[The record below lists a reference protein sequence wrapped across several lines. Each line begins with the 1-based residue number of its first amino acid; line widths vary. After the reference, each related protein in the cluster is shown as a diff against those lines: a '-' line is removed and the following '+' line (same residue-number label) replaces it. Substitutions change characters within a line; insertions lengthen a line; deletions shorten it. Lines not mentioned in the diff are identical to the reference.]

1 MNHENRND
9 QELENEN
16 RRLKERNRQLEGW
29 LAEMERTEE
38 ARCYREVNNES
49 FTEKLADMVWIM
61 DRDLRTR
68 YVSPAIKRVLGFTS
82 KEHLALN
89 LDKQIT
95 PASIKVALDTLKREL
110 KIEREGSGD
119 PDRMTTLEVEMYH
132 KDGSTRWL
140 EFILG
145 GIRNNEGVLTDIYG
159 VSRDITK
166 RRRAEE
172 ELQQTR
178 DNFRRTLDESPLGVR
193 IVSGDGDTLYAN
205 RRILDIYGYQD
216 IDELRDT
223 PAKERYTPESYAEYK
238 LRKENRKRGSDGN
251 SEYDISIVRKNG
263 EVRHLQVLRKR
274 ILWDGEWQ
282 YQVIYQD
289 VTERKR
295 MEEALRKREEYFR
308 ELVEN
313 ISDIIVTMD
322 EGGTITY
329 VSPSVE
335 RIAGYRPD
343 ELIGTCFLDIFISED
358 LPAAFSEYARA
369 MISRDVALPSSFRIR
384 HNNGAIL
391 VMEGVCKNLLHNPAI
406 ASFVANI
413 RDVTEKRR
421 TEKERVG
428 LEAKLQL
435 AQKMEAIGALAGGVA
450 HDFNNL
456 LAGIQGHVTMC
467 LLHSERTHPNYER
480 LKRVG
485 EIVDSGAKLTG
496 QLLGFSREQQRE
508 IRSADMNE
516 VLDRTLM
523 MFGRTRK
530 EISIWRHC
538 AEDLWAVEVDRG
550 QMEQVIMNLC
560 LNAVE
565 ASRQPSRIDV
575 YTACEEVA
583 ADQAAALELPPG
595 RYVRFGV
602 RDRGCG
608 MDAATVERVFEPF
621 FTTKPTGRGMGLAA
635 TQGIVHS
642 HKGQIRIDSTLG
654 KGTTVSVWLPVAPW
668 EASQQTSASKPS
680 VSTLPRGNETV
691 LLIDEQK
698 TDLQTAEAS
707 LSSLGYCTVSRAD
720 LASALAFLETN
731 SDDVHLVLLD
741 VDISHFPRVSP
752 LRQIRKHCPEVPVL
766 LTGRSLTDAA
776 LRRLR
781 KQGAMGLVR
790 KPFELPELAAAVRSC
805 LDMVPGRNRSS

>member
-1 MNHENRND
+1 MPESDPSVSELQTEIKALRARVR
-9 QELENEN
+9 ELEQIEGTHGRTVEALRESEERLRQTTESLPIVLFSAEAITN
-16 RRLKERNRQLEGW
+16 RIFLMRG
-29 LAEMERTEE
+29 AVEE
-38 ARCYREVNNES
+38 IFGY
-49 FTEKLADMVWIM
+49 
-61 DRDLRTR
+61 DRDRFLSDPSFGPTLVHPDDAAMVAERCE
-68 YVSPAIKRVLGFTS
+68 KG
-82 KEHLALN
+82 LASLQPFMFVFRIIHGVTGESRW
-89 LDKQIT
+89 LQQQVVPIIG
-95 PASIKVALDTLKREL
+95 P
-110 KIEREGSGD
+110 
-119 PDRMTTLEVEMYH
+119 
-132 KDGSTRWL
+132 DGSM
-140 EFILG
+140 
-145 GIRNNEGVLTDIYG
+145 IRQDVL
-159 VSRDITK
+159 
-166 RRRAEE
+166 
-172 ELQQTR
+172 
-178 DNFRRTLDESPLGVR
+178 
-193 IVSGDGDTLYAN
+193 
-205 RRILDIYGYQD
+205 ILDI
-216 IDELRDT
+216 T
-223 PAKERYTPESYAEYK
+223 AS
-238 LRKENRKRGSDGN
+238 KRA
-251 SEYDISIVRKNG
+251 
-263 EVRHLQVLRKR
+263 
-274 ILWDGEWQ
+274 
-282 YQVIYQD
+282 
-289 VTERKR
+289 
-295 MEEALRKREEYFR
+295 EEALRDSEKRLRAVAEG
-308 ELVEN
+308 
-313 ISDIIVTMD
+313 SPIILFAIEQD
-322 EGGTITY
+322 GTISLCEGKPLEHLNIRPQDLVGRSVREVFGNVPQAMADFARVLAGETATTALS
-329 VSPSVE
+329 VQGRSFEIWHSPVRDQQGE
-335 RIAGYRPD
+335 ITGI
-343 ELIGTCFLDIFISED
+343 IG
-358 LPAAFSEYARA
+358 
-369 MISRDVALPSSFRIR
+369 
-384 HNNGAIL
+384 
-391 VMEGVCKNLLHNPAI
+391 
-406 ASFVANI
+406 VAN
-413 RDVTEKRR
+413 DVTEHNR
-421 TEKERVG
+421 
-428 LEAKLQL
+428 LQAQLLQSQKLQS
-435 AQKMEAIGALAGGVA
+435 IGTLAGGVA
-450 HDFNNL
+450 HDFGNL
-456 LAGIQGHVTMC
+456 LAVIIGNLSIVLRKDPATPKAKE
-467 LLHSERTHPNYER
+467 LLRDVMGAAERASALTH
-480 LKRVG
+480 
-485 EIVDSGAKLTG
+485 
-496 QLLGFSREQQRE
+496 QLLAFARGGLQKPAPTNLNCHVESVLQI
-508 IRSADMNE
+508 IRRTTPRQIDLRVELDTDLPQVIADP
-516 VLDRTLM
+516 T
-523 MFGRTRK
+523 
-530 EISIWRHC
+530 
-538 AEDLWAVEVDRG
+538 